1 MISSR
6 HENDEAEEQKND
18 SAKYPIKYLTDFFHF
33 GFRS

>member
-18 SAKYPIKYLTDFFHF
+18 SAKYLTDFF